1 MSAEKH
7 QQLWE
12 KTTTDLMLEKRIKKK
27 KLQIITTQLN
37 KQKSEGSGQANT
49 VSRALHIFHSD
60 RVSTPTQ

>member
-27 KLQIITTQLN
+27 KAADHHN
-37 KQKSEGSGQANT
+37 SAKQAEIRRQ
-49 VSRALHIFHSD
+49 RASQYGIQ
-60 RVSTPTQ
+60 STPHFPQ